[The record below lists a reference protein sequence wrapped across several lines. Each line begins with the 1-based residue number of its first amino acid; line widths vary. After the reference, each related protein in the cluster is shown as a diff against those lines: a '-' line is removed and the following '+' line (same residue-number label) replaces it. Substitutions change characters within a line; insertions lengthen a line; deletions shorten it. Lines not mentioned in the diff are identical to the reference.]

1 MKMKNSV
8 KQTVF
13 GALIAA
19 AYFVMTWLSSL
30 LGLAYGGIQLRIS
43 EALCVLPAFTPAA
56 VSGLAVGCALANLT
70 SPFGIIDIIFGTVA
84 TAAAA
89 LLTRLI
95 ARKGWPTWLI
105 PLPSV
110 IINALLVGA
119 ETAVFAADAS
129 VAVFAL
135 AAAQTAVGQ
144 IAACYGLG
152 LPLYYFIKK
161 RNLA

>member
-1 MKMKNSV
+1 MKNKI

-19 AYFVMTWLSSL
+19 AYFVLTWLSSL
-30 LGLAYGGIQLRIS
+30 MGLAYGGIQLRIS

-56 VSGLAVGCALANLT
+56 ISGLAVGCALANLT
-70 SPFGIIDIIFGTVA
+70 SPFGLVDIIFGTVA
-84 TAAAA
+84 TAVAA

-95 ARKGWPTWLI
+95 ARRGLPAWLI

-110 IINALLVGA
+110 VINALLVGTEVA
-119 ETAVFAADAS
+119 IFAAEAS
-129 VAVFAL
+129 VAVFAI
-135 AAAQTAVGQ
+135 AAAETFVGQ
-144 IAACYGLG
+144 LAACYGLG
-152 LPLYYFIKK
+152 LPLYYFIKS